1 VLLIYS
7 ERYAGGNDMLVVLIN
22 ELVCLLVVEVLVTT
36 DDGII
41 YLSIA
46 EML

>member
-1 VLLIYS
+1 
-7 ERYAGGNDMLVVLIN
+7 MLVVLIN

>member
-7 ERYAGGNDMLVVLIN
+7 ERYARENDMLVALIN
-22 ELVCLLVVEVLVTT
+22 ELVCLLVVTT

-41 YLSIA
+41 YLST
-46 EML
+46 